1 MILTP
6 LSAGRFQPKVML
18 RVVFSRRN
26 GASGASGASRSQAVL
41 TTADG
46 ADQPDSPAEFAH
58 LEPPRRTLRSF
69 GVELTATSTP
79 GDP

>member
-1 MILTP
+1 MILAP

-26 GASGASGASRSQAVL
+26 GASGAPGSQDSVL

-79 GDP
+79 FH